1 MLEIASLVI
10 DVLINII
17 YISAVAAAGVMKQQK
32 AMLQEEEE
40 DPSYLA
46 ASDCEEEFIDYDQNM
61 TIDPSSDSDD
71 GDDDALIGD
80 GSTNANA
87 NEDETNE
94 DLREIFTNEEL
105 EYKDSI
111 ANLSLH
117 QGLPSYCLQEH
128 PLRKGLICSG
138 GGDDRVVIFKLNPT
152 LPINENSIQIMAEL
166 NDGHTDTVEHCCFYP
181 STTMALLAT
190 ASMDGSCC
198 IWKENPETD
207 NWSLHQRIE
216 CTQQEQGGIS
226 WIQWHPKG
234 PLLAIGC
241 CDSSVWICNAVEPGV
256 TLTILTDQS
265 ELNLDTECTAGRWT
279 SDGKCLLAGYSNGK
293 VLLWGS
299 IGQGGQVIG
308 RIAGPSPQKTTE
320 EEGYRV
326 PDEQLCP
333 PGAQRQVQ
341 TNNHD
346 NRTIFPTRAAVR
358 LLEFVPEEVGSA
370 KLAAVAFE
378 DGIVAIIRL
387 DLALL
392 SMSNTSTST
401 KIPLLYSWRAG
412 EKGVEF
418 MKFNPNSLIM
428 ASLDSRLTYADVRN
442 FTTRYSAGGGDGCRA
457 DGGGV
462 GTEEEDNSIEGQH
475 VIANC
480 KGGVC
485 FGIEGRELVLLGSR
499 TGRISVWDTKSMR
512 TLLSAPVMP
521 SLTQKGQQV
530 GGDVGA
536 YLDEMENPCYA
547 IIVLEQTQESLC
559 FLASWEDGYTR
570 MCRVLFV

>member
-1 MLEIASLVI
+1 MLEE
-10 DVLINII
+10 
-17 YISAVAAAGVMKQQK
+17 G
-32 AMLQEEEE
+32 EE

-46 ASDCEEEFIDYDQNM
+46 ASDCEEEYIDYDQNM
-61 TIDPSSDSDD
+61 TIDPSSDSDSD
-71 GDDDALIGD
+71 DVGDS
-80 GSTNANA
+80 STNSNANA
-87 NEDETNE
+87 NDETNE

-138 GGDDRVVIFKLNPT
+138 GGDDRVVIFKLNSSP
-152 LPINENSIQIMAEL
+152 PINEDSVRILAEL

-181 STTMALLAT
+181 STTTALLAT

-207 NWSLHQRIE
+207 TWSLLQKIE
-216 CTQQEQGGIS
+216 CTQEEQGGIS

-256 TLTILTDQS
+256 TLTILMDQS
-265 ELNLDTECTAGRWT
+265 ELNLDTECTVGRWT

-293 VLLWGS
+293 VLLWGA
-299 IGQGGQVIG
+299 IGNGGQVIG
-308 RIAGPSPQKTTE
+308 RIGPSPQKVV

-326 PDEQLCP
+326 PDDQLCP

-358 LLEFVPEEVGSA
+358 LLEFVPEEVGPA

-378 DGIVAIIRL
+378 DGIVAVIRL
-387 DLALL
+387 DLALS
-392 SMSNTSTST
+392 SMCTT

-418 MKFNPNSLIM
+418 MKFNQNSLIM
-428 ASLDSRLTYADVRN
+428 ASLDSRLTYADIRK
-442 FTTRYSAGGGDGCRA
+442 FTTRYAAGGGDGCGA
-457 DGGGV
+457 GAG
-462 GTEEEDNSIEGQH
+462 EEDNSVEGQH

-480 KGGVC
+480 RGGVC
-485 FGIEGRELVLLGSR
+485 SGCEGRELVLLSSR
-499 TGRISVWDTKSMR
+499 TGRISVWDTKTMR
-512 TLLSAPVMP
+512 MLLSQPVMP

-530 GGDVGA
+530 GGDVGG

-547 IIVLEQTQESLC
+547 VIVLEQTQESLT
-559 FLASWEDGYTR
+559 FLASWEDGYSR